1 MLPWQR
7 KWGRRV
13 EFQTNFPWCL
23 TATTEAEMK
32 QMDRTR
38 SFFVSHVKESALNN
52 SSALDSNV
60 TPMARERGLLVGFG
74 NDFPNFRTLKQCDQ
88 SANITQSLIQLTWFY
103 SHQIGAFIISD
114 FEICCSA
121 MCCHI
126 IYQPASQTP
135 LQKYFYVH
143 GFNLVKTY
151 PCREEK
157 KTLPDQDLT
166 TIMNPWLRS
175 TFLVQQHSL
184 IRLVA
189 GIGCWRKKK
198 KVQKNLMVNDY
209 LP

>member
-1 MLPWQR
+1 
-7 KWGRRV
+7 
-13 EFQTNFPWCL
+13 
-23 TATTEAEMK
+23 
-32 QMDRTR
+32 
-38 SFFVSHVKESALNN
+38 
-52 SSALDSNV
+52 
-60 TPMARERGLLVGFG
+60 
-74 NDFPNFRTLKQCDQ
+74 
-88 SANITQSLIQLTWFY
+88 
-103 SHQIGAFIISD
+103 
-114 FEICCSA
+114 

-143 GFNLVKTY
+143 GFNLVKAY

-198 KVQKNLMVNDY
+198 KKCRKISWWMIICPEMPKRKLSSLFLTFNLCLAGDSAGYVTQPFPQWLSVT
-209 LP
+209 LPSVLCKADIRWSLFSFL